1 MIFSGNGSWAVPNP
15 LIANSMPSSSAYAAP
30 LSLDLEPSRFEYL
43 TLAIGLAVAGLAIA
57 AAALPLT
64 VQIFGAFLAIL
75 LRAGV
80 QLRARP
86 TRLLLYSD
94 GTLTASAPNH
104 GAAALIP
111 QPAGLVQAAWWGPI
125 PHLVFAL
132 TEGPQH
138 ACALFPDRI
147 DADSRQRL
155 RVWMATHRPTRV
167 APAISETEAR
177 A

>member
-1 MIFSGNGSWAVPNP
+1 
-15 LIANSMPSSSAYAAP
+15 MPSSSAYAAP
-30 LSLDLEPSRFEYL
+30 LPLNLEPSPFEYL
-43 TLAIGLAVAGLAIA
+43 TLAIGLAVAGMAIA

-75 LRAGV
+75 LALRAGV